1 MLSTVLV
8 ISDSPSMP
16 PPATTATSVK
26 PTGDEPT
33 PTENGLSADKNQSLT
48 ISPLNKIDKVVVH
61 PLVLLSVVDHF
72 NRMGKIGNSQRVVGL
87 LLGSLK
93 NKILDVS
100 NSFAR
105 KCRRDDQQSPA
116 ELSVFQCRSTKKR
129 RKKTFGFSI
138 TSISRT
144 CTPCSAK

>member
-1 MLSTVLV
+1 M
-8 ISDSPSMP
+8 SPP
-16 PPATTATSVK
+16 VTTTSAK
-26 PTGDEPT
+26 PTGDEQNSN
-33 PTENGLSADKNQSLT
+33 ENNSSTDKNLSLA
-48 ISPLNKIDKVVVH
+48 ISPLNKIEKVVVH

-105 KCRRDDQQSPA
+105 KIC
-116 ELSVFQCRSTKKR
+116 F
-129 RKKTFGFSI
+129 
-138 TSISRT
+138 
-144 CTPCSAK
+144 